1 MRGHL
6 ARDCPST
13 GTKPLTSSGGSTG
26 PTRGSSFKSGRS
38 GPKRGRGKHVR
49 FGGMNVL
56 YDSEGIEYPVDD
68 YGQVYVPFEF
78 EQSGVGEI
86 EEEKDKN
93 NKKLKRTFAS
103 VAADGATL
111 CSARIGPQKGKQI

>member
-1 MRGHL
+1 MHGHL

-13 GTKPLTSSGGSTG
+13 RTKSLTSSGRSTD

-68 YGQVYVPFEF
+68 YGQVYVPFEL
-78 EQSGVGEI
+78 EQTGAREI
-86 EEEKDKN
+86 EEEKDK
-93 NKKLKRTFAS
+93 
-103 VAADGATL
+103 AT
-111 CSARIGPQKGKQI
+111 KN